1 MDESKLKEYL
11 RRIITKELDEM
22 SGTGALGVGAGEIQT
37 PYWVHKG
44 KGDNNATKEAERLG
58 FKKVKTSMPSDSKVK
73 DYKSLWGKKSKRKI
87 YNESDYDKASPW
99 GAKSPSDL
107 PSPSDRKLTGDNYY
121 KTNEMKNIYEATPL
135 GGGQSSKFGQY
146 KKSTTQGKR
155 RVIPALPFPKELLTP
170 FMDNSEEK
178 FFRIINGV
186 LYVNPKAQLA
196 LMEPKGDRFKLALAK
211 RIEEIC
217 NKVFDY
223 EPNNTQMQNKK
234 SMVYG
239 WLKNSVKSNKLVKL
253 NGVTW
258 VQSDANITTDKKGVT
273 FIGNPGLEE
282 NLYETIEKLVKK
294 ELLNE
299 VSYGQ
304 FKNEVKL
311 RSKQEQLHKAMREVK
326 RKLNEIE
333 RIVEYTGRMKQEL
346 SESEG
351 GVGYWNRTA
360 QTVST
365 IAEMVESLNAK
376 IQNLK

>member
-121 KTNEMKNIYEATPL
+121 KTNEMKNIKEEPIKKSRRFIPTEFEFPSFLLKPIKLSAALEPEVFFKIGTNNKGESILFISPL
-135 GGGQSSKFGQY
+135 VKVALESIERGRTSFEKY
-146 KKSTTQGKR
+146 KKESLLASYIREKVPQQVRVLIKKYSQGTKQSTNGF
-155 RVIPALPFPKELLTP
+155 FPISLKIIK
-170 FMDNSEEK
+170 DNSNFYIK
-178 FFRIINGV
+178 NPTISSIHND
-186 LYVNPKAQLA
+186 VN
-196 LMEPKGDRFKLALAK
+196 
-211 RIEEIC
+211 
-217 NKVFDY
+217 
-223 EPNNTQMQNKK
+223 T
-234 SMVYG
+234 S
-239 WLKNSVKSNKLVKL
+239 
-253 NGVTW
+253 
-258 VQSDANITTDKKGVT
+258 
-273 FIGNPGLEE
+273 
-282 NLYETIEKLVKK
+282 LYETIEKLVKK

-365 IAEMVESLNAK
+365 IAEMVESLNTK

>member
-121 KTNEMKNIYEATPL
+121 KTNEMKNIYKATPKP
-135 GGGQSSKFGQY
+135 SS
-146 KKSTTQGKR
+146 
-155 RVIPALPFPKELLTP
+155 
-170 FMDNSEEK
+170 
-178 FFRIINGV
+178 
-186 LYVNPKAQLA
+186 
-196 LMEPKGDRFKLALAK
+196 
-211 RIEEIC
+211 
-217 NKVFDY
+217 
-223 EPNNTQMQNKK
+223 
-234 SMVYG
+234 
-239 WLKNSVKSNKLVKL
+239 
-253 NGVTW
+253 
-258 VQSDANITTDKKGVT
+258 
-273 FIGNPGLEE
+273 EE

-351 GVGYWNRTA
+351 GVGYWNHTA

-365 IAEMVESLNAK
+365 IADMVESLNTK